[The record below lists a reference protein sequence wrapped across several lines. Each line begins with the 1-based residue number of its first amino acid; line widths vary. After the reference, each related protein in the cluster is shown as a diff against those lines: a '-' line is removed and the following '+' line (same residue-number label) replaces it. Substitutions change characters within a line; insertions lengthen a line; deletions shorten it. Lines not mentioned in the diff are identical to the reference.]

1 MSAHD
6 GASTDRAPTDGTDR
20 ALPPDLAAYRE
31 TYRDM
36 FGEVPPLPE
45 GKFAFTG
52 EMDPQFLR
60 HVEALR
66 AHAFDNTVFESKLT
80 QLIIVAM
87 MLATGGG
94 AVEWHVRAA
103 RRAGASWLELQTVAE
118 LAAAVAALGPANVGG
133 ALLHRLRAAEERAG
147 AGS

>member
-1 MSAHD
+1 MTAQTD
-6 GASTDRAPTDGTDR
+6 GAQTDGAPTDGTPTDGT
-20 ALPPDLAAYRE
+20 LPPDLAAYRE
-31 TYRDM
+31 TYREM

-45 GKFAFTG
+45 GKFAFTASV
-52 EMDPQFLR
+52 DPQFLR

-66 AHAFDNTVFESKLT
+66 AHAFDNTTFEPRLT

-94 AVEWHVRAA
+94 AAEWHVRAA
-103 RRAGASWLELQTVAE
+103 RRAGATWLELQTVAE

-133 ALLHRLRAAEERAG
+133 ALLNRLRAAEER
-147 AGS
+147 